1 MFDFLS
7 ANIEQFSY
15 VGIFGLLFLS
25 SVGLP
30 APEEMILIL
39 TGYLVSTGFV
49 NIWGAILVALC
60 GVFLGDNL
68 AYHIGFKKGEGFLRE
83 LVRRFKISSRQFSRA
98 KSFLD
103 CHCAKAIFFSR
114 FLLGMRFLMPYM
126 AGAFKLPRVKFT
138 IGAGL
143 AALIWVPG
151 VIVLSFYFSQ
161 ALDLVE
167 IFKDIKHWIFI
178 TIIFTIGFIAGVRE
192 FKNGVIKPETRNLEL
207 VSQKRIIRRGELE
220 V

>member
-1 MFDFLS
+1 MLDFLS
-7 ANIEQFSY
+7 ANMEQFSY
-15 VGIFGLLFLS
+15 AGIFGLLFLS

-30 APEEMILIL
+30 APEEIILII
-39 TGYLVSTGFV
+39 TGYLVSTGLV
-49 NIWGAILVALC
+49 NVWGAMIAAFF

-83 LVRRFKISSRQFSRA
+83 LVRRFKISSRQFLRA

-103 CHCAKAIFFSR
+103 CHCVKAIFLSR
-114 FLLGMRFLMPYM
+114 FLMGVRFLMPYM
-126 AGAFKLPRVKFT
+126 AGAFRLSRAKFT
-138 IGAGL
+138 MGAGL

-167 IFKDIKHWIFI
+167 IFKDIKHWIF
-178 TIIFTIGFIAGVRE
+178 TGIIFVIGFAAGVNE
-192 FKNGVIKPETRNLEL
+192 FKNDVKNLKPET
-207 VSQKRIIRRGELE
+207 
-220 V
+220 